1 MTSPRLGRKRA
12 GIAVHKY
19 PNVEAFRLCRLEM
32 TNDLVRPGYVASV
45 RRKRNLARH
54 TVCVQL
60 IATVALV
67 VSLAVAVTA
76 ISIGIAR
83 AGASPLRPAQT
94 TFLG

>member
-1 MTSPRLGRKRA
+1 MRA

-32 TNDLVRPGYVASV
+32 TNDLVQPGYAASMH
-45 RRKRNLARH
+45 RERSRARH

-67 VSLAVAVTA
+67 VSLAVALTA

-83 AGASPLRPAQT
+83 AGACPLAPTQT